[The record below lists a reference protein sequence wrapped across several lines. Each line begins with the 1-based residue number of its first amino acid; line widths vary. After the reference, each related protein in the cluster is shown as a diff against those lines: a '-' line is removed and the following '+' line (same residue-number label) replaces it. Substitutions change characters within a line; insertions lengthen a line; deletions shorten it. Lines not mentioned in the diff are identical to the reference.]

1 MPGETEFWDNGYLVR
16 RGVLEKDRISGYRR
30 QILANDLAPGD
41 VLSSPGVGELV
52 TDPAVVSLVGDLLG
66 ETPQYFGDSN
76 VSIRST
82 GRGYHKDNADRYD
95 PSAPDW
101 QSSYP
106 ILRIGIYLQ
115 DHHRHSGGLNVR
127 ERSHLVPN
135 VRAGRTRYLGTEVG
149 DVVAWN
155 LRTTHSANGVV
166 IRPGIPL
173 AVSPRVAGRLPGWV
187 TCQPTG
193 ERLAVFITYGASGA
207 HLDRYIDY
215 LRSRTY
221 QRSIWKD
228 CVWTPEARNRAEAS
242 GLDLLGP
249 WSAGLASPESFDE
262 YHQLSY

>member
-135 VRAGRTRYLGTEVG
+135 VRAGRTR
-149 DVVAWN
+149 
-155 LRTTHSANGVV
+155 
-166 IRPGIPL
+166 
-173 AVSPRVAGRLPGWV
+173 LPWHRGW
-187 TCQPTG
+187 
-193 ERLAVFITYGASGA
+193 
-207 HLDRYIDY
+207 
-215 LRSRTY
+215 
-221 QRSIWKD
+221 
-228 CVWTPEARNRAEAS
+228 
-242 GLDLLGP
+242 
-249 WSAGLASPESFDE
+249 
-262 YHQLSY
+262 

>member
-1 MPGETEFWDNGYLVR
+1 MPGETEFWDKGWLVR
-16 RGVLEKDRISGYRR
+16 RRVLEKDRILAYRR
-30 QILANDLAPGD
+30 QILAKDLAPGD
-41 VLSSPGVGELV
+41 LLSSPGVGELV
-52 TDPAVVSLVGDLLG
+52 TDPAVVSLASDLLG

-101 QSSYP
+101 QNSYP
-106 ILRIGIYLQ
+106 IFRIGIYLQ

-155 LRTTHSANGVV
+155 LRNTRSANGVV

-173 AVSPRVAGRLPGWV
+173 AVSPRVAGRLPGRV
-187 TCQPTG
+187 TCQPKG

-221 QRSIWKD
+221 QRSIWRD

-249 WSAGLASPESFDE
+249 
-262 YHQLSY
+262 